1 MEILNFFGGGTT
13 FIIGIALLVLIFRTR
28 MRVRT
33 LERLMEKLIKTGGV
47 WRATEQN
54 YQFQTQTQQVDLR
67 QTIPSPSPEVLTP
80 PEQLALTSF
89 DKFLVWLKEDWLLKI
104 GALLLII
111 GFGWFASYAFI
122 HNWIG
127 PMGRIAL
134 GVVAGALFLLLG
146 WWRIKKS
153 LSQGGVFLVLGSTT
167 ILLTVFA
174 ARAIYNFFDP
184 VSALVV
190 MFLSVAFVAFVG
202 VKHNSRALT
211 LMSLA
216 LASVAPLLIKPPD
229 TDHIGLF
236 AYLFFVAL
244 GAVWVIAINGQ
255 RTLTTVALV
264 IISLY
269 SLPHLLSPSLFPQ
282 VVVGNLL
289 FFAYAF
295 AALFFITNTA
305 GILKLKD
312 KDKEIIP
319 DLITAAG
326 NGLFLLFWIM
336 SAAPKEWQ
344 SLIISAWMIL
354 FATGSFI
361 VFKITQKREPFYVYA
376 GVAVAM
382 LAAATFAELEG
393 AALTIAYTIESGIIS
408 LVAYSIIKDA
418 RVAERISLLLIGPI
432 FLSFGSIASRSWRT
446 SVFNEDFFVLFVLGV
461 TLFGLG
467 LFFRSCRAAETDEKD
482 PKRFNAAL
490 LIAGSVY
497 GYALVWLSLH
507 SMFQEGS
514 VATMISLV
522 IYLIIGL
529 ITYFHSL
536 ANDKKTLRI
545 YGGLL
550 VGFVVG
556 HLLLVDVWH
565 MELAQRTATFFLIG
579 ALLVSTAFLSRKK
592 RFVKQVLNNLN
603 NGQ

>member
-236 AYLFFVAL
+236 AYLFFIAL
-244 GAVWVIAINGQ
+244 GAVWVVAINGQ

-282 VVVGNLL
+282 VVAGNLL

-312 KDKEIIP
+312 KDKKEIIP
-319 DLITAAG
+319 DLVTAAG

-354 FATGSFI
+354 FAAGSFI

-408 LVAYSIIKDA
+408 FVAYSIIKDA

-446 SVFNEDFFVLFVLGV
+446 SVFNEDFFVLLVLGV

-514 VATMISLV
+514 AATMISLV

-529 ITYFHSL
+529 ITYFNSL

-556 HLLLVDVWH
+556 HLLFVDVWH

-592 RFVKQVLNNLN
+592 RFVKQV
-603 NGQ
+603 